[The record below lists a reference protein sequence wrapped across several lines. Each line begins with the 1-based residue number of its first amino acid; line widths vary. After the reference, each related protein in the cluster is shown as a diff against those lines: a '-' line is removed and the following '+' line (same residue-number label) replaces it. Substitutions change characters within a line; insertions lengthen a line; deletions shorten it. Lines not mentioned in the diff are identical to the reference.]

1 MHRTHRKDFVKPQIK
16 LHSKSDFE
24 TVEQLVQESTELE
37 NGLRI
42 LELNL
47 TEVCFKRAIK
57 KLNRQ
62 FLRPFINSVGG
73 GGRGGGGGRF
83 LKKLWCCVGGK
94 YNKIIW
100 SYQLG

>member
-1 MHRTHRKDFVKPQIK
+1 MAVPHINHTHRKDFVKPQIT

-24 TVEQLVQESTELE
+24 TIEQLVQESTELE

-57 KLNRQ
+57 KLNKQ
-62 FLRPFINSVGG
+62 FLRPFINAVR
-73 GGRGGGGGRF
+73 GRGGGGD
-83 LKKLWCCVGGK
+83 LVGGV
-94 YNKIIW
+94 
-100 SYQLG
+100 GF